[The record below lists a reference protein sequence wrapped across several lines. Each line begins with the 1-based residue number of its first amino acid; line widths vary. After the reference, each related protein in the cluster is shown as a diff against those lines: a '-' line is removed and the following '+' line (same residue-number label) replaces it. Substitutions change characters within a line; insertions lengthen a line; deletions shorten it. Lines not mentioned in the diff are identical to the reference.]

1 MKRQHS
7 TTPTP
12 DRILAAADRIVLR
25 DGVRRLTLEV
35 VAGNR
40 RQNRQHLLGGW
51 IGVGPYRGRLYIY
64 SASKAMLNM
73 YRRSLAAPGSLRRR
87 LPCRGVLVNGIG
99 RRTYS

>member
-25 DGVRRLTLEV
+25 DGVRRLTLEA

-40 RQNRQHLLGGW
+40 RQNRQHLLGG
-51 IGVGPYRGRLYIY
+51 
-64 SASKAMLNM
+64 
-73 YRRSLAAPGSLRRR
+73 
-87 LPCRGVLVNGIG
+87 
-99 RRTYS
+99 